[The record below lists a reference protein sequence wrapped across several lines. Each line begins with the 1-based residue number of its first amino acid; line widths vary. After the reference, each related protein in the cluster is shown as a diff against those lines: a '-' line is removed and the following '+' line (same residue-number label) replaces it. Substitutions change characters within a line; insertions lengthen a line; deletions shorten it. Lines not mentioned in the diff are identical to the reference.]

1 VSARICAEDTLRV
14 FTKTKEN
21 KENKE
26 NRKKQF
32 DYNTGKKNNCF
43 LMSFMFFKSPLADEF
58 SRVRELQTKRE
69 AADFSSATTLL
80 SLRISQY

>member
-1 VSARICAEDTLRV
+1 LGRNTLRV
-14 FTKTKEN
+14 FTKT

-32 DYNTGKKNNCF
+32 DYNTGKKNELF
-43 LMSFMFFKSPLADEF
+43 SYVIFVFFMFFKSPLADEF

-69 AADFSSATTLL
+69 AADFSSATSLL
-80 SLRISQY
+80 